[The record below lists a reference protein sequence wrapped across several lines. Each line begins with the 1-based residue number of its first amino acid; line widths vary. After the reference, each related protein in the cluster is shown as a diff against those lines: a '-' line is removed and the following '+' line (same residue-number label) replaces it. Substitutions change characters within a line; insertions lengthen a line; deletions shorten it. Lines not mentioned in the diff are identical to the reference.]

1 MSVARMPAPAEDA
14 QAVSQDLCA
23 ALRKEIR
30 AVGDLSFARYMELVL
45 YEPGLGYYSA
55 GSRKFGEGGDFV
67 TAPEI
72 SPLFSR
78 CLARQCAQVLAAI
91 DRDKKRTVL
100 ELGAGSG
107 RMAADILAELSALDC
122 LPDRYLI
129 LEVSADLRDRQQARL
144 AADMPG
150 YFPSI
155 EWLVDFPASPVH
167 GCIVANEVLDALPI
181 ERFIISDGELLQVM
195 VGLEDDHF
203 CLRSREMPANL
214 ASRVS
219 DRLSLPVAKYSP
231 GYTSEFCPALGPWV
245 ASVASCLQ
253 EGMLLFTDYGLVRAD
268 YYHPDRADGTLMC
281 HYRHR
286 AHDEVFFWPGL
297 QDITAW
303 VEFSALAE
311 AAGDCGLQ
319 LAGFTT
325 QAHWLLSLG
334 LDQLVAQSVAGD
346 RKDQV
351 ELAQQVKTLTL
362 PGEMGERFKAIA
374 FTREM
379 DIALHGFAMRDF
391 SDRLPQ

>member
-1 MSVARMPAPAEDA
+1 MSAARLPAPPEDA
-14 QAVSQDLCA
+14 QAVSQALCA
-23 ALRKEIR
+23 AIRKEIR
-30 AVGDLSFARYMELVL
+30 SVGDLSFARYMELAL

-55 GSRKFGEGGDFV
+55 GSRKFGEAGDFV

-91 DRDKKRTVL
+91 GGSEQRTIL

-107 RMAADILAELSALDC
+107 IMAADILSELSAMDC

-150 YFPSI
+150 YFTNI
-155 EWLVDFPASPVH
+155 EWLVDFPATSVH
-167 GCIVANEVLDALPI
+167 GCIIANEVLDALPV
-181 ERFIISDGELLQVM
+181 ERFVIADGGLQQVM
-195 VGLEDDHF
+195 VGLDGDYF
-203 CLRSREMPANL
+203 CLLSREMPANL
-214 ASRVS
+214 ASEVS
-219 DRLSLPVAKYSP
+219 SRLGLPLANFSP
-231 GYTSEFCPALGPWV
+231 GYTSEICPALGPWV
-245 ASVASCLQ
+245 ASIAACLA
-253 EGMLLFTDYGLVRAD
+253 EGMLLFTDYGYARAD
-268 YYHPDRADGTLMC
+268 YYHPDRAGGTLMC
-281 HYRHR
+281 NYRHR

-311 AAGDCGLQ
+311 AAENSELE

-325 QAHWLLSLG
+325 QAHCLLSLG

-346 RKDQV
+346 RKKQV

-374 FTREM
+374 FTRGL
-379 DIALHGFAMRDF
+379 DIDLRGFAMRDF
-391 SDRLPQ
+391 SDRL

>member
-1 MSVARMPAPAEDA
+1 MSAARLPVPAADA
-14 QAVSQDLCA
+14 QAVSHALCA
-23 ALRKEIR
+23 VLRKEIR
-30 AVGDLSFARYMELVL
+30 AVGELSFARYMELAL

-78 CLARQCAQVLAAI
+78 CAARQCAQVLAAI
-91 DRDKKRTVL
+91 GGSEQRTIL

-107 RMAADILAELSALDC
+107 AMAADILAELSALDC

-150 YFPSI
+150 YFPNI
-155 EWLVDFPASPVH
+155 EWLADFPATPVH
-167 GCIVANEVLDALPI
+167 GCIIANEVLDALPV
-181 ERFIISDGELLQVM
+181 ERFVIADGRLQQVM
-195 VGLEDDHF
+195 VGLEDELF

-214 ASRVS
+214 ASQLS
-219 DRLSLPVAKYSP
+219 ARLSLPVANYSP
-231 GYTSEFCPALGPWV
+231 GYSSEFCPALGPWV
-245 ASVASCLQ
+245 ASIAACLA
-253 EGMLLFTDYGLVRAD
+253 EGMLLFTDYGLNRAD
-268 YYHPDRADGTLMC
+268 YYHPDRAGGTLMC

-286 AHDEVFFWPGL
+286 AHAEVFFWPGL

-303 VEFSALAE
+303 VEFSAVAE
-311 AAGDCGLQ
+311 AAGGSGLE

-346 RKDQV
+346 RKDRL

-362 PGEMGERFKAIA
+362 PGEMGEVFKAIA
-374 FTREM
+374 FTRGL
-379 DIALHGFAMRDF
+379 DIALLGFAMRDF
-391 SDRLPQ
+391 SDRL